1 MLIDNYEASKH
12 KTINH
17 DGLYKYIQTLPQ
29 ERLERTH
36 SNLIVPQSDIS
47 FFDTLTID
55 EAQTLFNE
63 QLSLAVK
70 TTELFLEY
78 GLISKPQAHLTIKQ
92 YEIYFVTPR
101 TTENDITTYQVFNKK
116 QALQYIEEISRP
128 SNIQTMIDKSNYN
141 YNSNK
146 TETVT
151 SLLSPEEQHTTP
163 NQYNPPNTYNP
174 HNPPF
179 ANDSSS
185 A

>member
-1 MLIDNYEASKH
+1 MLIDNYESTKH

-17 DGLYKYIQTLPQ
+17 DGLYKYIQTLKEDQ
-29 ERLERTH
+29 LERTTN
-36 SNLIVPQSDIS
+36 NLVIPQSDIS

-55 EAQTLFNE
+55 EAKTLFNE

-78 GLISKPQAHLTIKQ
+78 GLIAKPQAQLTIKQ
-92 YEIYFVTPR
+92 YEIYFITPR
-101 TTENDITTYQVFNKK
+101 TTANDITTYQVFNKK

-128 SNIQTMIDKSNYN
+128 SNIQTMIDN

-151 SLLSPEEQHTTP
+151 SLLSPEEQHPTH
-163 NQYNPPNTYNP
+163 NQYNPPNTYNQHNP

-179 ANDSSS
+179 ANDNYQP
-185 A
+185 